1 MEKALK
7 TVVAAAFIVMIAVNA
22 LANILPFN
30 NLTTGQVSDAYPN
43 LFAPAPL
50 TFGIWAIIY
59 LLLALHILY
68 LLGLAGG
75 PRDVSKKLLART
87 GVLFAASS
95 LLNAGWM
102 FAWHYRLIPL
112 SMGLMAAILICLAAI
127 TQMYRHAG
135 LGRKENL
142 FLLLPFSVYF
152 GWITIATIAN
162 ATALLVS
169 LQWDGFGIL
178 PQTWTA
184 VVLAVG
190 LIIGGTVILRQKDA
204 AYGLVLIWAYAGI
217 LIKHVSAGGF
227 QGAYPAV
234 YLTVIACVALLA
246 AATGIAAFGKGKR
259 KAPAR

>member
-1 MEKALK
+1 MGKSLK

-30 NLTTGQVSDAYPN
+30 HLTTGQVSDAYPN

-50 TFGIWAIIY
+50 TFGIWGIIY

-75 PRDVSKKLLART
+75 PRNVSQKLLVRT
-87 GVLFAASS
+87 GVLFAVSS
-95 LLNAGWM
+95 VLNAGWM

-127 TQMYRHAG
+127 TQMYRHVG
-135 LGRKENL
+135 FGRKSRL

-169 LQWDGFGIL
+169 LRWDGFGISS
-178 PQTWTA
+178 QAWTA
-184 VVLAVG
+184 AVLAVG
-190 LIIGGTVILRQKDA
+190 LAIGGTVILRQKDA

-234 YLTVIACVALLA
+234 YLTVIACLALLA
-246 AATGIAAFGKGKR
+246 AATGFAAFGKRQALAGAK
-259 KAPAR
+259 